1 MNVEDIRLYCL
12 KKKVVTESFPFDD
25 TTLVFKVAGKMF
37 ALLSL
42 DKQSVNLKCDPDKA
56 IEFREH
62 YNAVSPGYHMNKKLW
77 NTVVLDGSVDDS
89 IIRGWI
95 DDSYIL
101 IVEKLPKK
109 IQNEFFL
116 VS

>member
-1 MNVEDIRLYCL
+1 VILI
-12 KKKVVTESFPFDD
+12 
-25 TTLVFKVAGKMF
+25 
-37 ALLSL
+37 
-42 DKQSVNLKCDPDKA
+42 KA

-101 IVEKLPKK
+101 IVRK
-109 IQNEFFL
+109 IAKENTERSFF
-116 VS
+116 